1 MLYSTSGKVM
11 LPQKMS
17 KEIRFFK
24 KSSMISQDGKLEK
37 KYLEEKGKLQIFVL
51 LTTKKPRM
59 QRIFKQQ

>member
-24 KSSMISQDGKLEK
+24 KSLNGATSMISQDGKLEK
-37 KYLEEKGKLQIFVL
+37 KILGRKRKTVNICF
-51 LTTKKPRM
+51 TNH
-59 QRIFKQQ
+59 